1 MGGSGGKDG
10 NRERARIRTLLRER
24 GIEERRIAGWLI
36 DFWIGQ
42 HARDE
47 EEGRR
52 IGLKR
57 PSGMLFG
64 SGG

>member
-10 NRERARIRTLLRER
+10 NRERARIRKLLRER
-24 GIEERRIAGWLI
+24 GVLERRITGWLI
-36 DFWIGQ
+36 DFWIVQ
-42 HARDE
+42 DARDE

-57 PSGMLFG
+57 PSGMFFG